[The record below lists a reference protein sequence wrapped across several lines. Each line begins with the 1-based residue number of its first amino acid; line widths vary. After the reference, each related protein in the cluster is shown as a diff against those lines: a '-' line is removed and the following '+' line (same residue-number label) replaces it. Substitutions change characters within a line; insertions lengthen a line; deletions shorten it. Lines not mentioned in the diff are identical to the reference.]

1 MMSDD
6 NQILIPES
14 FLALFL
20 SPGRSKPSASHAHI
34 MERYELCEDLA
45 SALVEQANTR
55 KWELGVETGDIAAR
69 MRLGLLSGE
78 TGLTEAEAQWVTSR
92 LAELMNGA

>member
-1 MMSDD
+1 MSDD
-6 NQILIPES
+6 NQILLPES

-55 KWELGVETGDIAAR
+55 KWELGVEAEDIAER
-69 MRLGLLSGE
+69 IRIGLLSGE
-78 TGLTEAEAQWVTSR
+78 TGLNEAEAQWVTRR
-92 LAELMNGA
+92 LTELMNGA

>member
-1 MMSDD
+1 MSDE

-20 SPGRSKPSASHAHI
+20 SPGRSRPGASHAHI

-45 SALVEQANTR
+45 CALVEQANTK
-55 KWELGVETGDIAAR
+55 KWELGVEKEDVVAR
-69 MRLGLLSGE
+69 IHQGLLSGE
-78 TGLTEAEAQWVTSR
+78 TGLTEAETQWVTRR
-92 LAELMNGA
+92 LSELMDNH

>member
-1 MMSDD
+1 MSEE

-20 SPGRSKPSASHAHI
+20 SPGRAKPSASREHI

-45 SALVEQANTR
+45 SALVEQANTK
-55 KWELGVETGDIAAR
+55 KWELGVEKEDIVER
-69 MRLGLLSGE
+69 IHQGLLGGE
-78 TGLTEAEAQWVTSR
+78 TGLSEAEARWITLR
-92 LAELMNGA
+92 LAELMDSN

>member
-1 MMSDD
+1 MSDD

-20 SPGRSKPSASHAHI
+20 SPGRSKPNASHEHI
-34 MERYELCEDLA
+34 MARYELCEDLA

-55 KWELGVETGDIAAR
+55 KWELGVETEDITER
-69 MRLGLLSGE
+69 IRLGLLSGE
-78 TGLTEAEAQWVTSR
+78 TGLSEAEARWVTRR

>member
-1 MMSDD
+1 MSDE

-45 SALVEQANTR
+45 SALVEQANTK
-55 KWELGVETGDIAAR
+55 KWELGVEKEDVVAR
-69 MRLGLLSGE
+69 IEQGLLSGQ
-78 TGLTEAEAQWVTSR
+78 TGLSEAEAHWVTRR
-92 LAELMNGA
+92 LAELMDSN

>member
-1 MMSDD
+1 MSDE

-20 SPGRSKPSASHAHI
+20 SPGRSKPNASHAHI

-45 SALVEQANTR
+45 CALVGQANT
-55 KWELGVETGDIAAR
+55 KQWELGVEKEDIVER
-69 MRLGLLSGE
+69 IHQGLLCGE
-78 TGLTEAEAQWVTSR
+78 TGLGDAEARWVKLR
-92 LAELMNGA
+92 LAELMDNN